1 VRAALAD
8 GDAEEEMATEKRYE
22 YLMSTTNNNSYTRAR
37 ILLHRRTVTR
47 LAHGSSG
54 ERTQSY
60 KWDTTL
66 THKRARATL
75 ACWFAMRPILPP
87 TLLFLAL
94 FVVTHARATYATV
107 TPLRFLSAAGPGRSG
122 RRINP
127 HRRRMT
133 PDGIQMKGNMHT
145 LGYFSA
151 DACVGTPPRRF
162 DLIVDTGSSLTAF
175 PCSDCTHC
183 GAHQHPGAHGM
194 RFSEDESSTSEACAA
209 AGAITVSATPRAP
222 PSAGASCTTN

>member
-94 FVVTHARATYATV
+94 FVVTHARATYARDGHSV
-107 TPLRFLSAAGPGRSG
+107 TFLERRWARAEWAPHQPAPAADDARWDTDEGQHAHARLLQRGRV
-122 RRINP
+122 RW
-127 HRRRMT
+127 H
-133 PDGIQMKGNMHT
+133 
-145 LGYFSA
+145 A
-151 DACVGTPPRRF
+151 
-162 DLIVDTGSSLTAF
+162 TA
-175 PCSDCTHC
+175 
-183 GAHQHPGAHGM
+183 Q
-194 RFSEDESSTSEACAA
+194 
-209 AGAITVSATPRAP
+209 V
-222 PSAGASCTTN
+222 